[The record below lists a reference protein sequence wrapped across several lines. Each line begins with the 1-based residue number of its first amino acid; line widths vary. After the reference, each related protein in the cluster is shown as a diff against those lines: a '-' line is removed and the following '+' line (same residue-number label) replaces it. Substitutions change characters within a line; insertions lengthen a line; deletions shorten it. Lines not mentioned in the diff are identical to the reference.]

1 MTPPKPTNG
10 KLPALW
16 EILKVTAVPLA
27 FALGG
32 FLFGHEIRI
41 SKIEETRF
49 TDQDA
54 AEMYREL
61 LENLPPQ
68 WLKDTIKELQKHC
81 RATEI
86 QISDLNARVQS
97 LERK

>member
-1 MTPPKPTNG
+1 MTTTKPING
-10 KLPALW
+10 RLGSLW
-16 EILKVTAVPLA
+16 EILKTAAVPLA

-41 SKIEETRF
+41 SGIEATRF

-54 AEMYREL
+54 AEMHREIL
-61 LENLPPQ
+61 KDLPPQ
-68 WLKDTIKELQKHC
+68 WLKDAIKALQEHC
-81 RATEI
+81 REGDINLAA
-86 QISDLNARVQS
+86 LNARVEA